1 MLSFKFENIYNNLLI
16 GVDEVGRGP
25 LAGPVVSAAC
35 HFPDPKN
42 ELIKASLFND
52 SKKLSY
58 KKRFECFKHILE
70 LKKKL
75 LIKFSIGS
83 ASVTEIDKFNILEA
97 TFLSMQRAVKKI
109 IFEKAIIL
117 IDGNQKPKF
126 DNNLC
131 KTLIKGD
138 QQSIS
143 IAAASIIA
151 KIHRDNI
158 MIQLAKNYN
167 IYNWENNM
175 GYGTKKHIQ
184 GIELKGI
191 TKHHRRSFK
200 IVKNFIH
207 N

>member
-1 MLSFKFENIYNNLLI
+1 MFYFLLQCILLKIQNEDLSI
-16 GVDEVGRGP
+16 
-25 LAGPVVSAAC
+25 
-35 HFPDPKN
+35 
-42 ELIKASLFND
+42 
-52 SKKLSY
+52 
-58 KKRFECFKHILE
+58 
-70 LKKKL
+70 
-75 LIKFSIGS
+75 
-83 ASVTEIDKFNILEA
+83 
-97 TFLSMQRAVKKI
+97 
-109 IFEKAIIL
+109 
-117 IDGNQKPKF
+117 F

-138 QQSIS
+138 QKSIS

>member
-167 IYNWENNM
+167 IYNTTLYRIND
-175 GYGTKKHIQ
+175 I
-184 GIELKGI
+184 L
-191 TKHHRRSFK
+191 
-200 IVKNFIH
+200 
-207 N
+207 